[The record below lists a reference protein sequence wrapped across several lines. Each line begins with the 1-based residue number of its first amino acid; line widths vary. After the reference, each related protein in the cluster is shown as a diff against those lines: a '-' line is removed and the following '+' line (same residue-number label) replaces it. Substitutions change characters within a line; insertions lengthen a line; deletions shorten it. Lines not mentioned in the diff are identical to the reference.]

1 MKTKR
6 KSGKNTPAAR
16 KRYEGFSDAER
27 SAMQARVEEMK
38 VEKAAADGETALLAK
53 IAEMKEPDLSMEK
66 RLHAIVKATDPTLT
80 PTTYYGMPA
89 YARNGKSVFWF
100 KPAGKFKS
108 RYATLEF
115 GDTAKLDEGTMWPV
129 SFALAKMTAGDE
141 ATIKA
146 LIKKAAG

>member
-6 KSGKNTPAAR
+6 TSGKSTTPAR

-38 VEKAAADGETALLAK
+38 VEKAADGETALLAK
-53 IAEMKEPDLSMEK
+53 IAEMKEPDLTMAK
-66 RLHAIVKATDPTLT
+66 RIHAIVKATDPTLT

-108 RYATLEF
+108 RYGTLEF

>member
-1 MKTKR
+1 MKS
-6 KSGKNTPAAR
+6 KSKPAG
-16 KRYEGFSDAER
+16 KRYEGFTEAEK
-27 SAMQARVEEMK
+27 SAMKARVDEMK
-38 VEKAAADGETALLAK
+38 AGKAAADGEAALQAK
-53 IAEMKEPDLSMEK
+53 IAEMKEPDLSMAK
-66 RLHAIVKATDPTLT
+66 RLHALVKATDPTLT

-146 LIKKAAG
+146 LIKKAVG